1 MNVKANGRIYLT
13 THRIIFTSQPI
24 NQSLK
29 SFSAPFYAMFDL
41 SLEQPV
47 FGANYI
53 KGKVRN
59 ESQPD
64 SQNGIIFKLKFSSG
78 GAIEFGQA
86 MDCAAKQASHMAQQ
100 MHFQPPPPYTATA
113 GQFYQVF
120 IFISSSNLFQQFI
133 ILFWVLFV
141 WLNTY
146 FYYS

>member
-1 MNVKANGRIYLT
+1 
-13 THRIIFTSQPI
+13 
-24 NQSLK
+24 
-29 SFSAPFYAMFDL
+29 MFDL

-120 IFISSSNLFQQFI
+120 IFYLFIKIVSTIYYFI
-133 ILFWVLFV
+133 FSFICL
-141 WLNTY
+141 T
-146 FYYS
+146 